1 MHYERK
7 LYTLFDMLSD
17 IGGLAGILSLFFGV
31 ISAAWN
37 YQVFDNFMVS
47 RLFKIRKPS
56 EEIKPED
63 EHFKQSKYI
72 ELSLFKDN
80 RIV

>member
-1 MHYERK
+1 MDMNIMHYERK

-37 YQVFDNFMVS
+37 YQVLDNFMVS

-56 EEIKPED
+56 EEI
-63 EHFKQSKYI
+63 
-72 ELSLFKDN
+72 
-80 RIV
+80 